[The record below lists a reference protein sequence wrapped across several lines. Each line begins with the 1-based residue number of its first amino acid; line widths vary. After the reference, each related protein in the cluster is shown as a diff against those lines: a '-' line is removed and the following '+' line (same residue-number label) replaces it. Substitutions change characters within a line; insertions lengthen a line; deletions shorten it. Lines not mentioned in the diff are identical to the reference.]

1 MIFHHFV
8 IFQLLIAPYTFDI
21 SIGLMLMSSCPDSC
35 ALLKSSNEAAEIR
48 ISRGLFEVLC
58 LQAFLFDFCSPEK

>member
-35 ALLKSSNEAAEIR
+35 SLLKSGTEAAEKNESI
-48 ISRGLFEVLC
+48 ED
-58 LQAFLFDFCSPEK
+58 FLKCFAYNPFFFFFF